1 MSSIDAERTFDSS
14 TQLPPSGS
22 ISSYAKDSVSWLEAL
37 RQSASS
43 EADYRKTVADR
54 ATSALSQVTG
64 VNLDEEMTNLLDL
77 ERTFQASSRLINTV
91 DSMLSTL
98 LQAVG

>member
-1 MSSIDAERTFDSS
+1 
-14 TQLPPSGS
+14 
-22 ISSYAKDSVSWLEAL
+22 
-37 RQSASS
+37 
-43 EADYRKTVADR
+43 
-54 ATSALSQVTG
+54 
-64 VNLDEEMTNLLDL
+64 MTNLLDL